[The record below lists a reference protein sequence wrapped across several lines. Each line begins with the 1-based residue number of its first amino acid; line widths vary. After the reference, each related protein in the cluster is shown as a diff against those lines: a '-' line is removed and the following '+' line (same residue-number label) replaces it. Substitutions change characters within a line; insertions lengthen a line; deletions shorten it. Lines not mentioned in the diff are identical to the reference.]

1 MSRQQVLGL
10 VAKPIVPLQR
20 APLSMDYTSS
30 SGFKGDSKIKTVHA
44 AERTLLLFQE
54 APHYKLSEAQYV
66 KLRQRL
72 RFAAKHVIEVLEA
85 IENPNNEPVF
95 GNRDRDA
102 LQRYSQLLQ
111 DIATELN
118 TSVQHLQASAAA

>member
-1 MSRQQVLGL
+1 
-10 VAKPIVPLQR
+10 
-20 APLSMDYTSS
+20 MDYTDYT
-30 SGFKGDSKIKTVHA
+30 GFRADSRVKTVQA
-44 AERTLLLFQE
+44 AERTLLVFQE
-54 APHYKLSEAQYV
+54 APHYNLDEKQWA

-72 RFAAKHVIEVLEA
+72 RFAAKHVIEVIES
-85 IENPNNEPVF
+85 IENPTYEPVF

-102 LQRYSQLLQ
+102 LLRYSQLLE

>member
-1 MSRQQVLGL
+1 
-10 VAKPIVPLQR
+10 
-20 APLSMDYTSS
+20 MDYTDYT
-30 SGFKGDSKIKTVHA
+30 GFKADSRVKTVHA

-54 APHYKLSEAQYV
+54 SPSYNLNERQQR

-72 RFAAKHVIEVLEA
+72 RFAAKHLIEVLES
-85 IENPNNEPVF
+85 IENPTYEPVF

-102 LQRYSQLLQ
+102 LRRYSQVLE